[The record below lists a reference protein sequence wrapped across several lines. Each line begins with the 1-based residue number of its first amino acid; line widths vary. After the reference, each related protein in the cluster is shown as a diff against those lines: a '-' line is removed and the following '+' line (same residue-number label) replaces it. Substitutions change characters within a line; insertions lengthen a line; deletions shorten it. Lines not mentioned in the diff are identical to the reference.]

1 MLIDDHPLLA
11 IQNLHINLPPG
22 ADRNTAVEAL
32 DLSLNNNEI
41 LCLVG
46 ESGSGKSMT
55 AKAVLGLLPA
65 PKIYASAGSIM
76 FQGKDLL
83 KLSDSRMRKIRGK
96 NISMI
101 FQEPMTALNPLMT
114 VGKQVS
120 ELLVTHVSLT
130 SAERRARILALLES
144 VNLPD
149 PDRMIDSYPHEL
161 SGGQRQRAMIAMAL
175 ILEPK
180 ILIADEPTTAL
191 DVTTQAQ
198 ILKLIKE
205 LQSAHHTGV
214 LYITHD
220 FGVVA
225 EIADRIAVMQH
236 GRLVEVGDAAAILN
250 TPQHAYTKSLI
261 AAVPKL
267 EPVAAREIGD
277 RGTALSIRNLDKTYH
292 SRKPLFGALG
302 GKNDVHA
309 VNDVTLNL
317 PRGGTLGVVGESGSG
332 KSTLAR
338 LITRIVEPDSGEIL
352 LDDADLLSFSRKEM
366 RPYRKKVQMVFQDPY
381 GSLNPRYKV
390 GRLIAEGAIVHGLP
404 RPTAEERTREIL
416 KLVGLNPAS
425 ADRYPHEFSGGQRQ
439 RIGIARALI
448 LDPTVLIADEP
459 VSALDVSVQAQV
471 LRLLTDIRDELELSM
486 IFITH
491 DLRVAAQLCDEVAVM
506 NHGCIVEHGTAE
518 EIFLRPQHQY
528 TKALLASV
536 PGRNWVPPIEPDHP
550 SEVRTL
556 S

>member
-1 MLIDDHPLLA
+1 MPTDNLPLLKV
-11 IQNLHINLPPG
+11 QDLHISLPSG
-22 ADRNTAVEAL
+22 ADRSHAVAGL
-32 DLSLNNNEI
+32 DLSLNSNEI

-65 PKIYASAGSIM
+65 PKVYTSAGSIV
-76 FQGKDLL
+76 FQGEDLL
-83 KLSDSRMRKIRGK
+83 QFSEPQMRKIRGK

-114 VGKQVS
+114 VGKQIS
-120 ELLVTHVSLT
+120 ELLVAHVNLT
-130 SAERRARILALLES
+130 RAERRERILALLES
-144 VNLPD
+144 VKLPD
-149 PDRMIDSYPHEL
+149 PERIIDAYPHEL

-236 GRLVEVGDAAAILN
+236 GRLVEIGDALSVLN
-250 TPQHAYTKSLI
+250 NPQHDYTKSLI

-267 EPVAAREIGD
+267 RPMIARKMRHSGVALKIKN
-277 RGTALSIRNLDKTYH
+277 LSKTYY
-292 SRKPLFGALG
+292 SRKPLFGTLG
-302 GKNDVHA
+302 GNGDVHA
-309 VNDVTLNL
+309 VNDVSLDL
-317 PRGGTLGVVGESGSG
+317 HKGGTLGVVGESGSG

-338 LITRIVEPDSGEIL
+338 LITRIVEPDHGEIL
-352 LDDADLLSFSRKEM
+352 LNDADLLALSRSQM
-366 RPYRKKVQMVFQDPY
+366 RPYRKKVQMIFQDPY

-390 GRLIAEGAIVHGLP
+390 GRLIAEGAVVHGLP
-404 RPTAEERTREIL
+404 KQDAERRTLEIL
-416 KLVGLNPAS
+416 SLVGLGPS
-425 ADRYPHEFSGGQRQ
+425 AVDRFPHEFSGGQRQ

-471 LRLLTDIRDELELSM
+471 LKLLTDIRDKLELSM

-506 NHGCIVEHGTAE
+506 NNGRVVEHGAAE
-518 EIFLRPQHQY
+518 RVFLQPEHPY
-528 TKALLASV
+528 TRSLLDSV
-536 PGRNWVPPIEPDHP
+536 PGKQWVPPELAGYTSKTSIP
-550 SEVRTL
+550 
-556 S
+556 